1 MSEFKRP
8 EIELADIFNR
18 YGHLLGNLSPEKT
31 KVVQDIKN
39 CRTAVLGGHLEKCD
53 RCEHE
58 KNRYNSCR
66 NRHCPKCQYLSQ
78 VKWIEK
84 RTADLLPCPYFHVVF
99 TVPSELKPLML
110 RNKRLAYDLLFKAA
124 SETLKGVASTPK
136 NLGADIGAI
145 GVLHTWSQTLLDH
158 PHIHFIVPGGGL
170 NRARTQWIPC
180 KKSYFL
186 PVQILSQVFRG
197 KFLNYLENAR
207 DMLSYPGKIASLA
220 KHSNFKHLL
229 ITAAK
234 NEWVVY
240 AKEPFAGPKQVINY
254 LGRYTHRIAI
264 SNYRLVKLEAKVVH
278 FKYRDRENPGSSK
291 IMALDV
297 REFMRRF
304 LLHVV
309 PKRFVRIRHF
319 GMLGNRLKKLKIS
332 IVRRLEGIVETTK
345 AEVALGWQ
353 ALLKIVAGIDVTKC
367 PKCHLGSL
375 VIHRTLPRMVNSS

>member
-39 CRTAVLGGHLEKCD
+39 CRTAALGGHLEKCD

-66 NRHCPKCQYLSQ
+66 NRHCPKCQYLAQ

-99 TVPSELKPLML
+99 TVPSELNPLIL
-110 RNKRLAYDLLFKAA
+110 RNKRLAYDLIFKAS
-124 SETLKGVASTPK
+124 SETLREVAARPK

-170 NRARTQWIPC
+170 NRARTKWIPC

-186 PVQILSQVFRG
+186 PVRVLSKVFRG
-197 KFLNYLENAR
+197 K
-207 DMLSYPGKIASLA
+207 MLSYFESAQDKLNCPGKIAHLA
-220 KHSNFKHLL
+220 SHSAFKHLL
-229 ITAAK
+229 VTASK
-234 NEWVVY
+234 QEWVVY
-240 AKEPFAGPKQVINY
+240 AKEPFAGPEQVINY

-264 SNYRLVKLEAKVVH
+264 SNYRLVKLESGVVY
-278 FKYRDRENPGSSK
+278 FKYRDREKPGSSK
-291 IMALDV
+291 IMALPV

-304 LLHVV
+304 LLHVL
-309 PKRFVRIRHF
+309 PKRYVRIRHF
-319 GMLGNRLKKLKIS
+319 GLLGNRLKKLQIS
-332 IVRRLEGIVETTK
+332 IVRRLEGIVETVKT
-345 AEVALGWQ
+345 EIALGWQ
-353 ALLKIVAGIDVTKC
+353 TLLKIVTGIDVTKC
-367 PKCHLGSL
+367 PKCQLGSL
-375 VIHRTLPRMVNSS
+375 VILRTLPNLVNSS

>member
-1 MSEFKRP
+1 MKRP
-8 EIELADIFNR
+8 GIEMADIFNQF
-18 YGHLLGNLSPEKT
+18 GHLLGNLSPEKT

-53 RCEHE
+53 HCEYE

-66 NRHCPKCQYLSQ
+66 NRHCPKCQYLAQ

-84 RTADLLPCPYFHVVF
+84 RTEDLLPCPYFHVVF
-99 TVPSELKPLML
+99 TVPSELNPLIL
-110 RNKRLAYDLLFKAA
+110 RNKRLAYDFLFKAA
-124 SETLKGVASTPK
+124 SETLREVAARPK

-170 NRARTQWIPC
+170 NKERTKWIPC

-186 PVQILSQVFRG
+186 PVKILSQVFRG
-197 KFLNYLENAR
+197 KLLNYLELAWDKLN
-207 DMLSYPGKIASLA
+207 YPGKIADLA
-220 KHSNFKHLL
+220 THSNFKHLL
-229 ITAAK
+229 VTAAK

-240 AKEPFAGPKQVINY
+240 AKEPFAGPKQVISY

-264 SNYRLVKLEAKVVH
+264 SNYRLVKLQGEMVQ

-291 IMALDV
+291 IMALHV

-304 LLHVV
+304 LLHVL
-309 PKRFVRIRHF
+309 PKRYVRIRHF
-319 GMLGNRLKKLKIS
+319 GMLGNRLKKLQIS
-332 IVRRLEGIVETTK
+332 IVRRLEGIVETVK
-345 AEVALGWQ
+345 AEVAQGWQ
-353 ALLKIVAGIDVTKC
+353 ALLKMVAGIDVTKC
-367 PKCHLGSL
+367 PKCKLGSVVVL
-375 VIHRTLPRMVNSS
+375 RTLPSRVNSS